1 MRLGEKQVLTVVKK
15 VDFGVYLG
23 SDEERV
29 LLPKK
34 QVPEEI
40 EVGDPVEVTAA
51 DTRKPGSPGSCGCGA
66 HRCVP

>member
-1 MRLGEKQVLTVVKK
+1 MRLGERQVLTVVKK
-15 VDFGVYLG
+15 VEFGVYLG

-40 EVGDPVEVTAA
+40 EVGDPS
-51 DTRKPGSPGSCGCGA
+51 KSSCIKIHPTG
-66 HRCVP
+66 